1 MQKASITYLKLSECL
16 LARKTCETLQARQNH
31 SVEPAKE
38 DILPSCKSH
47 NCRVSIAVLAV
58 ERLRFRTDKHVTCKQ
73 PNQPPTS
80 ASSPLS
86 ADFNPATAAVF
97 IATSAVSTRLVL
109 GLFAASL
116 GSFLRRATILH
127 LMLFLSHATALL
139 PPFTNPKIAG
149 LGCTIALARLCVCRE
164 LFLCNA
170 PSTIQEI
177 TNRYYGHL
185 YLLQP
190 VFREERTSETSYTH
204 LSIYN
209 TVFYWIN

>member
-1 MQKASITYLKLSECL
+1 MQKASTTYLKLSECL
-16 LARKTCETLQARQNH
+16 LARKTCGTLQARQNH

-38 DILPSCKSH
+38 DILPSYKSH
-47 NCRVSIAVLAV
+47 NCCVSTAVLAV
-58 ERLRFRTDKHVTCKQ
+58 ERLRFRIDKHVTCKQ

-97 IATSAVSTRLVL
+97 IATSAVSTRLVV

-127 LMLFLSHATALL
+127 LMLFLSTALL
-139 PPFTNPKIAG
+139 PLFTNPKIAG
-149 LGCTIALARLCVCRE
+149 LGCTIALARLCVCCE
-164 LFLCNA
+164 LFLCKA